1 MLFSFFKIGWFI
13 FYEYEMHAF
22 CYQNFHIIVTLNSL
36 HYFMWYIM
44 EFYLFL
50 LHVSSTYT
58 SFLDDKKH
66 RRHDWIQLHWA
77 SAEILQKDKSPAVLY
92 KRNYDKTFIET
103 SSRLAMKIPH
113 NSQVFKTSWIRMNF
127 HFILVWYYIITNDI
141 NITKSYPNLFLLVPN
156 RYTPIWII
164 PLIMLKIAR
173 QYNLLSLRF

>member
-1 MLFSFFKIGWFI
+1 MHSCCFHFSNLAGSFSMKMKCMHFVIKNFI
-13 FYEYEMHAF
+13 L
-22 CYQNFHIIVTLNSL
+22 VTLNSL

-113 NSQVFKTSWIRMNF
+113 NSQVFKTFVNTYEFSFYFDMILF
-127 HFILVWYYIITNDI
+127 HN
-141 NITKSYPNLFLLVPN
+141 
-156 RYTPIWII
+156 
-164 PLIMLKIAR
+164 
-173 QYNLLSLRF
+173 